1 MYCIKCGVELADTEK
16 QCPLCKTVV
25 FHPELMQ
32 EEATPLYPRDSYPAP
47 QVNSRVWQI
56 VLTTLF
62 LLPILITLQCDL
74 FINGAVTWS
83 GYVLGA
89 LVLGY
94 VTVVLPLWFR
104 NPNPVIFIPCDFA
117 ALALFLLYIDLA
129 TRGGWFL
136 SFGLP
141 VVGFVGAV
149 VTAVAALLRYV
160 RRGEL
165 YIFGGAFTALGA
177 FMPLMGFLLNLTF
190 FESARFA
197 FWSLYPM
204 TPLVLLGGML
214 IFLAIC
220 RPARETMQRKLFI

>member
-1 MYCIKCGVELADTEK
+1 MYCIKCGVQLADTEK
-16 QCPLCKTVV
+16 QCPLCSTVV
-25 FHPELMQ
+25 FHPDITQ
-32 EEATPLYPRDSYPAP
+32 EEAEPLYPHNRHPSP
-47 QVNSRVWQI
+47 QANSRAVQI

-62 LLPILITLQCDL
+62 LLPMLITLQCDL
-74 FINGAVTWS
+74 FISSAVTWS
-83 GYVLGA
+83 GYVIGA
-89 LVLGY
+89 LLMGY
-94 VTVVLPLWFR
+94 VILVLPLWFR

-117 ALALFLLYIDLA
+117 ALALFLLYIDAA
-129 TRGGWFL
+129 TGGGWFF

-141 VVGFVGAV
+141 VVGFVGAI

-160 RRGEL
+160 RKGAL
-165 YIFGGAFTALGA
+165 YIFGGALASLGA

-190 FESARFA
+190 FSSVRFA

-204 TPLVLLGGML
+204 TSLVLLGGML